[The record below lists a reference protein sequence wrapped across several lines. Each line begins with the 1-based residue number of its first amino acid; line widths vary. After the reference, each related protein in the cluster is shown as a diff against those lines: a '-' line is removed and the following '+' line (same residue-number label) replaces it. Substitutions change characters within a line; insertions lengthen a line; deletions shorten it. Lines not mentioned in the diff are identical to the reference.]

1 MKVYSSNYTVY
12 GIPLLNQSQI
22 DNTTYSILYQV
33 GDSLNDCYSSQNILQ
48 DNYTSTL
55 SQDAAF
61 LLLQLPRYQTKFVLC
76 FILAVKFPDITIVI
90 EGTFDLT
97 DGTDTVSDVNV
108 MLSTATVTS
117 QYMPI
122 MAELKD
128 NKTLIIALTLCLMFI
143 VLITII
149 IISLIIVIVKRRRKW
164 HSALSNPS
172 SNIYE

>member
-1 MKVYSSNYTVY
+1 MHT
-12 GIPLLNQSQI
+12 
-22 DNTTYSILYQV
+22 
-33 GDSLNDCYSSQNILQ
+33 LQ

-55 SQDAAF
+55 VQDFGF
-61 LLLQLPRYQTKFVLC
+61 LLLQLPRSQIAKSVLC
-76 FILAVKFPDITIVI
+76 FVLVLKFPDIAVAI
-90 EGTFDLT
+90 EGTVDLT

-117 QYMPI
+117 QYMP
-122 MAELKD
+122 EN
-128 NKTLIIALTLCLMFI
+128 NKTLIVALTLCLMFI

-164 HSALSNPS
+164 HSTLSNPL